1 MNLSYFKKC
10 KYSKEGVLENLKTFA
25 DKNKLNILG
34 QIDLPQTGG
43 VLIQICSDSWLDKIL
58 KNDKNLV
65 GLIPC
70 NILVIEK
77 DGVVSVGSGNP
88 AILNGVATSSDIQ
101 FLVAEAENKMRNLI
115 NEVSGAG
122 EQVPQTIKLYSTM
135 SCPYCNMEKVWLDSN
150 NIEHIVIY
158 VDRDQKEA
166 ERMVKNTGQ
175 MGVPVTE
182 IEYDDGEVEY
192 IVGFD
197 KDKLNSIL
205 KKKQ

>member
-1 MNLSYFKKC
+1 MNISFFRK
-10 KYSKEGVLENLKTFA
+10 SKFTKEEVLENLKSFVS
-25 DKNKLNILG
+25 KNKLNILG
-34 QIDLPQTGG
+34 QINLPQTGG

-65 GLIPC
+65 GLISC
-70 NILVIEK
+70 NILVMEK

-88 AILNGVATSSDIQ
+88 AILKGVTTNSDVQ
-101 FLVAEAENKMRNLI
+101 LLVEEAENQIKNLV
-115 NEVSGAG
+115 NEISGAE
-122 EQVPQTIKLYSTM
+122 EQIPKTIKLYSTI
-135 SCPYCNMEKVWLDSN
+135 SCPYCNMEKMWLDSN
-150 NIEHIVIY
+150 NIEHTVVY
-158 VDRDQKEA
+158 VDINQKEA

-197 KDKLNSIL
+197 KIRLSSIL
-205 KKKQ
+205 KKK